1 MCKHSLFELP
11 SAPIWKVGSRRLVLC
26 RPYIMGILN
35 VTPDSFSDG
44 GVHNGAEEAISFAQE
59 MLEAGADIIDVGGE
73 STRPGAAAVSI
84 DEELS
89 RVLPVVETLATLG
102 VIVSIDTYHPEVAK
116 RCIEAGASII
126 NDISG
131 FSNPEMV
138 QVAASCNAGIIAMH
152 MAGTPKNMQDDP
164 RYSNA
169 TFEIKNYLCGVG
181 AMLESAGVERS
192 RICIDPGPGFGK
204 NARHNLQLLEGMDE
218 LASCG
223 YPVLAAFSRKSTLGK
238 VTGQDVA
245 SKRVES
251 SAAAAVLA
259 YCGGARIFRVH
270 DVAQTVE
277 VLKVASNTAYAAHSQ
292 SEPTKP
298 ASGFSTMLDGK
309 RVLVA
314 LGANMGEPV
323 DSIIAATRALDQIPD
338 TTVIASS
345 SIYKTEPA
353 YYTEQDQF
361 ANSVVWVQTKL
372 SPNVL
377 LQKLFDIENQFGRV
391 RTIENGPRTLDL
403 DILDYEGVVSTDP
416 HLILPHPRILE
427 RDFAVTPI
435 IELEEQ
441 MRNLLGDYVADDV
454 YLELG
459 NNAYESAE
467 SDGLGGFRLADGKRV
482 TNDSVQYGTIL
493 ERLVDADEVI

>member
-1 MCKHSLFELP
+1 MCAHNLFELP
-11 SAPIWKVGSRRLVLC
+11 SAPIWKVGSRRLILC

-44 GVHNGAEEAISFAQE
+44 GTHNGVNEAIAFAKE
-59 MLEAGADIIDVGGE
+59 MLDAGADIIDVGGE
-73 STRPGAAAVSI
+73 STRPGAAAVGI

-89 RVLPVVETLATLG
+89 RVLPVVESLASHG

-138 QVAASCNAGIIAMH
+138 EVAASCNAGVISMH
-152 MAGTPKNMQDDP
+152 MAGTPKNMQNDP
-164 RYSNA
+164 RYENA
-169 TFEIKNYLCGVG
+169 TFKIKNYLCGVG
-181 AMLESAGVERS
+181 AMLESAGIARE

-204 NARHNLQLLEGMDE
+204 NARHNLQLLEGMSE
-218 LASCG
+218 FASCG
-223 YPVLAAFSRKSTLGK
+223 YPLIAAFSRKSTLGK
-238 VTGQDVA
+238 ITCQTTA

-251 SAAAAVLA
+251 SVASAVLA

-277 VLKVASNTAYAAHSQ
+277 ALKVASNTAYAAYSQ
-292 SEPTKP
+292 SDSTQP
-298 ASGFSTMLDGK
+298 ASGFSTMLDG
-309 RVLVA
+309 RRSLIA
-314 LGANMGEPV
+314 LGANMGDPV
-323 DSIIAATRALDQIPD
+323 ESIIAATRALDNIQD
-338 TTVIASS
+338 TKVIASS

-361 ANSVVWVQTKL
+361 ANSVAWIQTTL

-377 LQKLFDIENQFGRV
+377 LQKLFDIENEFGRV

-403 DILDYEGVVSTDP
+403 DILDYEGVVSSDP

-427 RDFAVTPI
+427 RDFTVTPI

-441 MRNLLGDYVADDV
+441 MRNALRDYVADDV

-459 NNAYESAE
+459 NNAQGV
-467 SDGLGGFRLADGKRV
+467 DGLGGFRLADGKRI
-482 TNDSVQYGTIL
+482 TSDEVQYGTVL
-493 ERLVDADEVI
+493 ERLIDADEVI